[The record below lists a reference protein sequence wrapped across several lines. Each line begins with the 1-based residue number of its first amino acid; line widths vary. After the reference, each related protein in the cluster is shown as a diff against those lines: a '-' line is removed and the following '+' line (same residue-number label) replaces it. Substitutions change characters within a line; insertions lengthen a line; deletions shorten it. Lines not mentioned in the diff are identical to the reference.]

1 MHQNLSPTV
10 PSNPA
15 TITQRYDA
23 LVESGTIERDL
34 AQETVVVALD
44 TLSHQLRDV
53 KQTRF
58 GLNQLLGRGGISV
71 EKRRGIYIFGGVGR
85 GKTMVMDLFFESVPL
100 EAKRRIH
107 FHEFMADVHDR
118 LRKAREKM
126 ESRRMSDGDPLSRM
140 VRGLANEARILCFDE
155 LAVTDIADAMMLG
168 RVLTELFSQGV
179 VLVATSNVD
188 PEHLYDGGIYRE
200 LFLPFI
206 ALLKARLDVVNLN
219 GRTDF
224 RLKKCE
230 REGVWYMPAD
240 AHAKAELDRVFA
252 CLTDN
257 VPPEPLTLPVAGRT
271 IRVPLQARG
280 VARFTFCELCLA
292 PMAAVD
298 YIAIAERFHTL
309 IIDGLPARFDHRN
322 HVKRLCSLIDVL
334 YERHTNLIVSA
345 EADLHS
351 IYLGMVAVF
360 GGAIGPPPDQSDTSP
375 ELLGPRRA
383 LSRLID
389 MRSRDYL
396 GLTQNHVG

>member
-1 MHQNLSPTV
+1 
-10 PSNPA
+10 
-15 TITQRYDA
+15 
-23 LVESGTIERDL
+23 
-34 AQETVVVALD
+34 
-44 TLSHQLRDV
+44 
-53 KQTRF
+53 
-58 GLNQLLGRGGISV
+58 
-71 EKRRGIYIFGGVGR
+71 
-85 GKTMVMDLFFESVPL
+85 
-100 EAKRRIH
+100 
-107 FHEFMADVHDR
+107 VHDR

-140 VRGLANEARILCFDE
+140 VRALANEARLLCFDE
-155 LAVTDIADAMMLG
+155 FAVTDIADAMMLG

-188 PEHLYDGGIYRE
+188 PDHLYEGGIYRE

-206 ALLKARLDVVNLN
+206 SLLKARVDVVNLN

-224 RLKKCE
+224 RLKKSE

-271 IRVPLQARG
+271 IRVPLHARG
-280 VARFTFCELCLA
+280 VARFTFRELCLA
-292 PMAAVD
+292 PMAAID
-298 YIAIAERFHTL
+298 YIAIAHRFHTL

-322 HVKRLCSLIDVL
+322 HVKRLCSLIDLL
-334 YERHTNLIVSA
+334 YERHVKLIVSA
-345 EADLHS
+345 EADLCS

-360 GGAIGPPPDQSDTSP
+360 GVAIDPPPDQSDTSP
-375 ELLGPRRA
+375 ELLEPRRA
-383 LSRLID
+383 VSRLID

-396 GLTQNHVG
+396 GLTRNHVG